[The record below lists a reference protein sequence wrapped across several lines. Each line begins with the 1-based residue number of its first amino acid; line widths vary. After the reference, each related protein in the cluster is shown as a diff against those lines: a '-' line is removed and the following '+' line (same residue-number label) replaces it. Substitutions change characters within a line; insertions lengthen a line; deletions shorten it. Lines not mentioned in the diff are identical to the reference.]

1 MGKLTGIIRFTGKLG
16 GLSIYEM
23 NGQHIVRQSYGPD
36 AETIRKN
43 PNYQGLKERN
53 QEFGQVS
60 RAAKMLRNAF
70 TFLLTELG
78 DKDVHHRLT
87 QVFLA
92 IKNLDM
98 QSNKGHRLVDVG
110 LQTTE
115 GRNILSGFACRAAG
129 RKDDAI
135 LSAGKEAIDRKVF
148 SLNWSPELL
157 LPKAGVEI
165 WLDLVWI
172 KADFANRKLASEAM
186 ARTKLSK
193 DNEPV
198 LIPMPE
204 TLEGKEGLLFLAIG
218 VQYGRADGSE
228 IGENQWKGLWI
239 V

>member
-43 PNYQGLKERN
+43 PNYQGLRERN
-53 QEFGQVS
+53 QEFGHAS
-60 RAAKMLRNAF
+60 PAAKMLRSRF
-70 TFLLTELG
+70 STLLKELG

-92 IKNLDM
+92 IKNLDT
-98 QSNKGHRLVDVG
+98 QSEKGHRLVDIG
-110 LQTTE
+110 LKTNE
-115 GRNILSGFACRAAG
+115 GRNLLSGFACRAAG

-135 LSAGKEAIDRKVF
+135 LSAGKQAIDNKVF
-148 SLNWSPELL
+148 SLSWSPELL
-157 LPKAGVEI
+157 LPKGGVEI

-172 KADFANRKLASEAM
+172 RADFANRKMASEAL
-186 ARTKLSK
+186 ARTVLKK
-193 DNEPV
+193 DSEPV
-198 LIPMPE
+198 LIPMPG

-218 VQYGRADGSE
+218 VQYGRADGSV
-228 IGENQWKGLWI
+228 IGENQWKGLW
-239 V
+239 VV